1 MTKFFLGLGFHNIMN
16 MVGDI
21 IWRY

>member
-21 IWRY
+21 IWIY